1 MNTTDSA
8 NLDKIL
14 QRVQNLLAKADDP
27 AATKPEAD
35 AFRAKAEAL
44 MIQYRIEEVT
54 AKPDAAGAL
63 PVWKEIILCDAD
75 TEFLQSYRYLW
86 ADVMAH
92 FGCRSVSGTA
102 WRTDADGNERFAL
115 YAKAVG
121 YESDLRFAEALF
133 LSAALAF
140 GDRLEP
146 KYDPN
151 QTDQVNAYRMRM
163 AGMEG
168 HRIAQAIYG
177 RDDKNL
183 RPKVRA
189 MFKKE
194 AELRGEDPSA
204 LLGKGVNVKQ
214 WRKDYAT
221 GFETEFYHR
230 LARMR
235 MSRGSNEDGIVLVG
249 RKEAIDEAFYTEYPQ
264 YRPAPVGTK
273 SLPGQGD
280 CAKCAKAKSG
290 YCREHSYLRPRASR
304 SGARTNYAARAAG
317 ATAAKAVDL
326 GYQAP
331 PKVPSQGTSPK
342 ALG

>member
-1 MNTTDSA
+1 MNA
-8 NLDKIL
+8 LDKIL
-14 QRVQNLLAKADDP
+14 ARVQNLLAQADHP
-27 AATKPEAD
+27 NTGKPEAD

-54 AKPDAAGAL
+54 AKPDAAGAA
-63 PVWKEIILCDAD
+63 PIWRDIVICEMGNAF
-75 TEFLQSYRYLW
+75 TSEYRYLW
-86 ADVMAH
+86 ADVMMH
-92 FGCRSVSGTA
+92 FGARSVSSYK
-102 WRTDADGNERFAL
+102 DGNVVAT
-115 YAKAVG
+115 AVG
-121 YESDLRFAEALF
+121 YESDLRFAEALY
-133 LSAALAF
+133 LTAALAF

-146 KYDPN
+146 KYNPD

-194 AELRGEDPSA
+194 AEARGEDPTP

-214 WRKDYAT
+214 YRKDYAD
-221 GFETEFYHR
+221 GFVTEFYYR
-230 LARMR
+230 LAAMR
-235 MSRGSNEDGIVLVG
+235 RSRGENEGGLVLVG
-249 RKEAIDEAFYTEYPQ
+249 RKEAVDEAFYEAYPH

-273 SLPGQGD
+273 VLPGQGD

-290 YCREHSYLRPRASR
+290 YCREHGYLRPRAAR
-304 SGARTNYAARAAG
+304 QGARTNHAARAAG
-317 ATAAKAVDL
+317 RNAAKAVDL
-326 GYQAP
+326 GYKAP
-331 PKVPSQGTSPK
+331 AKLPDNRPGASK
-342 ALG
+342 ALGL

>member
-1 MNTTDSA
+1 MNA
-8 NLDKIL
+8 LDKIL
-14 QRVQNLLAKADDP
+14 ARVQNLLAQADHP
-27 AATKPEAD
+27 NTGKPEAD

-54 AKPDAAGAL
+54 AKPDAAGAA
-63 PVWKEIILCDAD
+63 PIWRDIVGA
-75 TEFLQSYRYLW
+75 
-86 ADVMAH
+86 
-92 FGCRSVSGTA
+92 RSVSSYK
-102 WRTDADGNERFAL
+102 DGNVVAT
-115 YAKAVG
+115 AVG
-121 YESDLRFAEALF
+121 YESDLRFAEALY
-133 LSAALAF
+133 LTAALAF

-146 KYDPN
+146 KYNPD

-194 AELRGEDPSA
+194 AEARGEDPTP

-214 WRKDYAT
+214 YRKDYAD
-221 GFETEFYHR
+221 GFVTEFYYR
-230 LARMR
+230 LAAMR
-235 MSRGSNEDGIVLVG
+235 RSRGENEGGLVLVG
-249 RKEAIDEAFYTEYPQ
+249 RKEAVDEAFYEAYPH

-273 SLPGQGD
+273 VLPGQGD

-290 YCREHSYLRPRASR
+290 YCREHGYLRPRAAR
-304 SGARTNYAARAAG
+304 QGARTNHAARAAG
-317 ATAAKAVDL
+317 RNAAKAVDL
-326 GYQAP
+326 GYKAP
-331 PKVPSQGTSPK
+331 AKLPDNRPGASK
-342 ALG
+342 ALGL